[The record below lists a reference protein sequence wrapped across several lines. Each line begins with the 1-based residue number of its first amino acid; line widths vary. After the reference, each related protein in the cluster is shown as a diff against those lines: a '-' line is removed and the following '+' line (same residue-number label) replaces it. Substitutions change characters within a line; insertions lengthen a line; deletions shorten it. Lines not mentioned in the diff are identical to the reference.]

1 MNLRK
6 TVSRLIT
13 SVEHLDRDF
22 NFYFTGRER
31 VPPLK
36 ALERLKREVNLLMR
50 SGEDSKNSADRY
62 MVMSFIQKFTTYRTK
77 WEKGVKDIEEG
88 RAVPGRNFFG
98 GLGNISKDFS
108 QLTQQEKDNNAF
120 RAASVINEA
129 ASKYVQMNK
138 KYTGKNVSKEAVSKM
153 LEKRI
158 DDIKKKVGDRFKF
171 SVYFEDG
178 KVKIK
183 PEKE

>member
-1 MNLRK
+1 MSLQK
-6 TVSRLIT
+6 TVNRLIL

-31 VPPLK
+31 VPPLR
-36 ALERLKREVNLLMR
+36 ALEKLKREVILLMK
-50 SGEDSKNSADRY
+50 SGEESKNSAEKY

-88 RAVPGRNFFG
+88 RAVPGKNFFG
-98 GLGNISKDFS
+98 GLGNISRDFKG
-108 QLTQQEKDNNAF
+108 LTQQEKDYAAF
-120 RAASVINEA
+120 RAASVIDEA
-129 ASKYVQMNK
+129 ADRYVEINK
-138 KYTGKNVSKEAVSKM
+138 KISGKTVSKEAVSKM

-158 DDIKKKVGDRFKF
+158 DDIRRKVGDKFRFK
-171 SVYFEDG
+171 VYVEDG